1 MNFPKISDSTRLERL
16 QPPGGKIRMVIDTDT
31 YNEVDDQFALVYALL
46 SPEAVKIEAIYAA
59 PFHNEKSNGPGDGME
74 RSYQEIL
81 RLMKL
86 MGHANL
92 STTQRYLHTDAGRKA
107 EAVKALEAM

>member
-1 MNFPKISDSTRLERL
+1 
-16 QPPGGKIRMVIDTDT
+16 
-31 YNEVDDQFALVYALL
+31 
-46 SPEAVKIEAIYAA
+46 
-59 PFHNEKSNGPGDGME
+59 
-74 RSYQEIL
+74 
-81 RLMKL
+81 